1 MLVSFFEMLKTSQQE
16 LGHLSPNP
24 MQSPESGQSPRREPS
39 WEDVMDLGED
49 EQAASCGS
57 LTLSACNP
65 GLSNNLQ
72 LLTLH

>member
-1 MLVSFFEMLKTSQQE
+1 MSQQE

-39 WEDVMDLGED
+39 WEDVIDLGED

-57 LTLSACNP
+57 LC
-65 GLSNNLQ
+65 LQ
-72 LLTLH
+72 SRAF